1 MLEWYFQTLES
12 LFNDV
17 IYEENLEMMI
27 DLIEEEEE
35 IAVQASLGD
44 YLTDDDNLDSDIDMD
59 SDSSTSSSTSCS
71 SPSSLSSDSL
81 DNNLYDLD
89 DEIGGVILEG
99 ICHGA

>member
-1 MLEWYFQTLES
+1 MPRIGYKKRLLEWYFQTLES

-17 IYEENLEMMI
+17 IYEEMMI

-35 IAVQASLGD
+35 IAVQALLGD

-59 SDSSTSSSTSCS
+59 SDSSSTSCS

-89 DEIGGVILEG
+89 DEFLYL
-99 ICHGA
+99 CNWL